1 MPQLTES
8 AAFRCRLGVALGLL
22 AAVEIAS
29 AAAGARTIQEALD
42 LHLDGRLDEALE
54 AYQEVAAASA
64 LSEPAVAAA
73 AHTNACLIRMNR
85 SEYDLALEACEAALG
100 LRRAVGD
107 PPRTARTLNNLGL
120 TLQALGRYREARE
133 SYLEALAINRES
145 GDPLSAAQNLAN
157 LSGVDIQAGRY
168 GAALESVAEVLALAD
183 ANPEAEWSPAQ
194 RRIAWINEGVVL
206 EKLGAYRAALDS
218 YRRALAEEGPVDDD
232 LQALLTVNLG
242 VIYRNLG
249 DPVRAVE
256 LFERAAAVYR
266 RLGNVSGLSNVL
278 LNTALARHVNLD
290 QPAAAEAAYREA
302 LALATAAGDR
312 PEEIQD
318 LFYLA
323 SMLLEQG
330 RLEEAEELFER
341 SLTVA
346 EASGSAEGRWSS
358 LAGLGR
364 TAAAR
369 GQLSEARGHFARALE
384 SIEAVR
390 AELTP
395 QTHRADF
402 FGDKRSV
409 FESAVQS
416 AVDLHQREPAAGH
429 DAEAFALV
437 QRAKAR
443 ELLDALGLERAAGP
457 RGWQEVAGVLG
468 DDLLVEYFVAE
479 RDLVR
484 WTLDRRG
491 LRMRPLGAAA
501 PLLSAVTRVHRALAT
516 GRTPAAAD
524 LELLAGRLL
533 AAIEPPAGG
542 RIHVAADG
550 ALRYLPFEL
559 LPLATEDG
567 RLLLDGA
574 AVDYL
579 PSGSALTISPAP
591 REKPRLR
598 ALALANPLLETTSP
612 AARPA
617 ALIAA
622 RFELRALPDAE
633 RELAAL
639 ERWLGGPA
647 RLLTGAAATEAALR
661 DAARDGARLVHLASH
676 TVIDERPGRG
686 AAVLLAA
693 SGEDDGLLYPREIAA
708 LDLGADLAVLAAC
721 QTALG
726 AGERGSSLATLTG
739 AFLAAGT
746 RGVVATLW
754 DVDDRVTASFMDQF
768 YWQLGRGAAPAEA
781 LRRAKQRF
789 RAQPEWRAPHLWAG
803 YVLTGSAPAVVD
815 RLALGWWLAGG
826 LAALLVALAAIR
838 RRPQP

>member
-73 AHTNACLIRMNR
+73 AHTNACLIRMSR

-369 GQLSEARGHFARALE
+369 GELSEARGHFARALE

-524 LELLAGRLL
+524 LELLTGRLL